1 MLKTSSG
8 YATNVKVRHNG
19 NQTWRAHIIY
29 KSMCNVN
36 VKYFP
41 FDEQICKLV
50 FASWSQDVSVLD
62 LRERRGLPGGR
73 AVAKKE
79 EGSDVFQENEEWT
92 VEWINIERSEV
103 CPCSHSNIS

>member
-1 MLKTSSG
+1 
-8 YATNVKVRHNG
+8 
-19 NQTWRAHIIY
+19 
-29 KSMCNVN
+29 MCNIN

-62 LRERRGLPGGR
+62 LRARR
-73 AVAKKE
+73 VAKKE

-103 CPCSHSNIS
+103 CTCSHSNISYGIG